1 MSWDSFPED
10 HMPEGRHHLELD
22 TNPLETMSAIRRER
36 LRREKEI
43 KARFVTGDELH
54 SLRQRVGTLRAELAL
69 ARKKFLRR
77 RAQELEGAILKAQQM
92 DAEFIYSVALDRMEA
107 AQQWGQ
113 VSQAAY
119 YRRQALEARSALP
132 QFNLEGLWVG
142 KYGEQGYEMINV
154 TYAGDMLIA
163 YKVTGDKNVPKGQIS
178 FKADLS
184 PRAIMAGDRGLEPI
198 ELGEDAA
205 RQWGTKFLERFGGE
219 GQVAH
224 QGYVNSQW
232 IDGQLI
238 LVGRYFSFAW
248 LPIGHQ
254 VFFGRPSAELTLKLL
269 RQSRERVTPSD
280 KIRAYLAKCMDETE
294 HLMDEMEATHNQHE
308 YCEQGRCFE

>member
-1 MSWDSFPED
+1 
-10 HMPEGRHHLELD
+10 
-22 TNPLETMSAIRRER
+22 
-36 LRREKEI
+36 
-43 KARFVTGDELH
+43 
-54 SLRQRVGTLRAELAL
+54 
-69 ARKKFLRR
+69 
-77 RAQELEGAILKAQQM
+77 
-92 DAEFIYSVALDRMEA
+92 
-107 AQQWGQ
+107 
-113 VSQAAY
+113 
-119 YRRQALEARSALP
+119 
-132 QFNLEGLWVG
+132 
-142 KYGEQGYEMINV
+142 
-154 TYAGDMLIA
+154 
-163 YKVTGDKNVPKGQIS
+163 
-178 FKADLS
+178 
-184 PRAIMAGDRGLEPI
+184 
-198 ELGEDAA
+198 
-205 RQWGTKFLERFGGE
+205 
-219 GQVAH
+219 VAH